1 MEKNYDNIVQSTRYG
16 FVLESSDDMSSSL
29 QLPIKVD
36 DLHPALGSNYSF
48 SPEPSDNQTRY
59 TLRLLQTFGFSAN
72 EEHRERVNTPRS
84 VHSVRSVMYP
94 SGRVR
99 VDGANIIIPT

>member
-36 DLHPALGSNYSF
+36 DLHPALGSNYS
-48 SPEPSDNQTRY
+48 
-59 TLRLLQTFGFSAN
+59 
-72 EEHRERVNTPRS
+72 
-84 VHSVRSVMYP
+84 
-94 SGRVR
+94 
-99 VDGANIIIPT
+99 